1 MKVSKQGV
9 IPTQATA
16 WPVADHQ
23 LHNMKVQRK
32 KRFGDSDLAKTLLRI
47 NPAVDKKVKGTLDI
61 LTKTQFKDRRF
72 SENKQRQFFV
82 QFEERRRKRQ
92 ILYERLRP
100 KLDEEVRL
108 GKVFKYVK
116 GKKCCIPLIGFDVY
130 LLVVWESLSIPNN
143 LYCIPH

>member
-1 MKVSKQGV
+1 MKSDQQVVMITTGKLWEHQAKQLTSWVLLNIMDIQGWNICSITDLLVLKCSIVKVSKQGV

-61 LTKTQFKDRRF
+61 LTKTQFKGKNSF
-72 SENKQRQFFV
+72 SRTKNK
-82 QFEERRRKRQ
+82 
-92 ILYERLRP
+92 
-100 KLDEEVRL
+100 
-108 GKVFKYVK
+108 
-116 GKKCCIPLIGFDVY
+116 
-130 LLVVWESLSIPNN
+130 
-143 LYCIPH
+143 